1 MQPQL
6 PLWFQRLPSEV
17 RRRLE
22 LAEAAAV
29 EARRD
34 THAEQALNLV
44 AVLSSRLPF
53 DEAVDRYIDIMGLGG
68 EEAELVHSRALVALG
83 DSELGT
89 ELARE
94 RHRTGWG
101 LNWRYATPLGAVRFV
116 RRRLRRNAEEDLWL
130 ELSAAR
136 AEEALVRTHIRHA
149 LVFVDLMGDYAP
161 PPRSVAVYLDQ
172 LEVPAA
178 RARAVYQRALAR
190 VADAELPRVRLG
202 REGNVLDVQP
212 GRAQPSD
219 AQEGPD
225 EQTAPV

>member
-6 PLWFQRLPSEV
+6 PLWFQRLPDDL

-22 LAEAAAV
+22 LAEAAAM

-44 AVLSSRLPF
+44 AVLSSRMPF

-68 EEAELVHSRALVALG
+68 EEAELVQSRALVAIGESQLAP
-83 DSELGT
+83 

-149 LVFVDLMGDYAP
+149 MVFVEIMGDHAP

-178 RARAVYQRALAR
+178 RARAIYQRTLAR

-202 REGNVLDVQP
+202 RDGEVI
-212 GRAQPSD
+212 D
-219 AQEGPD
+219 ANRLRLGGPD
-225 EQTAPV
+225 GGPDAATAG

>member
-6 PLWFQRLPSEV
+6 PLWFQRLPAEV

-29 EARRD
+29 EARHD

-44 AVLSSRLPF
+44 AVLAARMPF
-53 DEAVDRYIDIMGLGG
+53 DEAVERYIDVMSLGG
-68 EEAELVHSRALVALG
+68 EEAEIVHGRALVMLG
-83 DSELGT
+83 ESGLG
-89 ELARE
+89 EDLSQE

-116 RRRLRRNAEEDLWL
+116 QRRMRRNAEEDLWL

-136 AEEALVRTHIRHA
+136 AEEALVRLHIRHS
-149 LVFVDLMGDYAP
+149 LHFIEIMGEYAP
-161 PPRSVAVYLDQ
+161 PPRSVSVYLDQ

-178 RARAVYQRALAR
+178 RARAVYQRTLAR
-190 VADAELPRVRLG
+190 VADAEIPRFR
-202 REGNVLDVQP
+202 P
-212 GRAQPSD
+212 GSAGGPGEIQRPASD
-219 AQEGPD
+219 RPPAG
-225 EQTAPV
+225 

>member
-1 MQPQL
+1 MQAHL

-17 RRRLE
+17 RRKLD

-34 THAEQALNLV
+34 SHAQQAMNLV
-44 AVLSSRLPF
+44 AVLSSRVPF
-53 DEAVDRYIDIMGLGG
+53 DEAVDRYIEIMGLAG
-68 EEAELVHSRALVALG
+68 EEGEVVRNRALVALG
-83 DSELGT
+83 ESDLAP

-116 RRRLRRNAEEDLWL
+116 KRRLKRNAEEDLWL

-136 AEEALVRTHIRHA
+136 SEEAVVRTHIRFA
-149 LVFVDLMGDYAP
+149 LIFIDIMGENAP

-172 LEVPAA
+172 LEVPPA
-178 RARAVYQRALAR
+178 RARAVYQRTLAR
-190 VADAELPRVRLG
+190 VADAELPKLRLQKDG
-202 REGNVLDVQP
+202 EPAGPLRFRPTFSDLA
-212 GRAQPSD
+212 AQDPSG
-219 AQEGPD
+219 E
-225 EQTAPV
+225 